1 MLKFVFLQKQSFI
14 SYTCKIIK
22 KRSLIM
28 ILSLDNLSEN
38 QFTSTVM
45 IIDDQISSLN
55 TLSSTIK
62 NIDSNILVKP
72 FQHVADALS
81 EAKNSPPD
89 LIITDYRMP
98 VMNGIEFTK
107 KLRRIPNCQDIPI
120 MMITIMKER
129 EILYE
134 ALENGVNDFLNKP
147 FDRIEYKSKCK
158 NLLLLAKHQSKLKKR
173 SQSLTK
179 TINASSEEIL
189 IREQET
195 LDRLT
200 KACAYKDCI
209 TGEHLKRIGRISYIL
224 ALELGINESNADILK
239 TASPLHD
246 IGKIAIPDEILLK
259 KGKLTE
265 FEFEKMK
272 THTTIGY
279 DILKDSPSPY
289 LQTGALIALHHHE
302 KYNGTGYPNRVA
314 REKIPI
320 EARIVAIADVFDSL
334 TNSRPYKKAWPLNET
349 LEYIKKE
356 KGKHFDPSCV
366 DALFSNI
373 NKITM

>member
-1 MLKFVFLQKQSFI
+1 
-14 SYTCKIIK
+14 
-22 KRSLIM
+22 M